1 VHLSGVQK
9 SFGQTRA
16 VDGIDLRNYLSSS
29 IAKTGSRNRVEALR
43 IAEQSGWL

>member
-1 VHLSGVQK
+1 MLE
-9 SFGQTRA
+9 RA
-16 VDGIDLRNYLSSS
+16 RIADLSSS